1 MSADFTKRT
10 LKFSIKQDGT
20 VVEEV
25 IGANSNNCLDLTKII
40 EEKLGIVES
49 RDYKPEYYEQQ
60 KNVTLQHNQNENQ
73 G

>member
-10 LKFSIKQDGT
+10 LKFSIRQDGT
-20 VVEEV
+20 VTEEV

-40 EEKLGIVES
+40 EEKLGTVES

-60 KNVTLQHNQNENQ
+60 TNVTLQHNQNQ
-73 G
+73 A

>member
-10 LKFSIKQDGT
+10 LKFSIRQDGT
-20 VVEEV
+20 VTEEV

-40 EEKLGIVES
+40 EEKLGTVES

-60 KNVTLQHNQNENQ
+60 TNVTLQHNQNQNQ
-73 G
+73 E

>member
-25 IGANSNNCLDLTKII
+25 IGEKSNNCLDLTKII
-40 EEKLGIVES
+40 EEELGTVES

-60 KNVTLQHNQNENQ
+60 TNVTLQHNQNEN
-73 G
+73 

>member
-20 VVEEV
+20 VIEEV
-25 IGANSNNCLDLTKII
+25 IGEKSNNCLDLTKII
-40 EEKLGIVES
+40 EEKLGTVES

-60 KNVTLQHNQNENQ
+60 KNVTLHQNQNENQ
-73 G
+73 R

>member
-10 LKFSIKQDGT
+10 LKFSIRQDGT
-20 VVEEV
+20 VTEEV

-40 EEKLGIVES
+40 EEKLGTVES

-73 G
+73 R

>member
-25 IGANSNNCLDLTKII
+25 IGEKSNNCLDLTKII
-40 EEKLGIVES
+40 EEKLGTVES

-60 KNVTLQHNQNENQ
+60 TNVTLQHNQNQNQ
-73 G
+73 E